1 MEKSGVSAKRS
12 SAPPATEHGLARHW
26 DLLVLLLLI
35 VVSVPGAWLS
45 PKTLVVVRN
54 AGLIDDNWHL
64 DEIFKLS
71 RGLWVG
77 RDVAFTH
84 GPIFQWL
91 SAVPARTM
99 GISMGAIYGTWFVM
113 LGWSAFVFTFRTL
126 RRLLPEQPA
135 WKRALPLLF
144 LCLFWAPNLRT
155 SFPILLFAFLL
166 SGWYGVAEGRRRPLV
181 LGAVAASLC
190 GVGVLIAS
198 DTGIYSIAAV
208 ALSLAGAA
216 FEFRRDGRALV
227 RFRVALA
234 AFVVASIVVV
244 VLINALMA
252 RPLDFRFWKESAEM
266 VSVYRWATP
275 FRMTSAGTFHLL
287 GALLGGAAI
296 FLLRTFTR
304 REGSTAMTQRTG
316 FLAGAFVFALVMMQ
330 SGLVR
335 SDYGHTVTAVLAMVV
350 FSAAILFSFEGTRA
364 HALMVLVALGCSTLF
379 GELALRPSSIAGNYE
394 QALSPLTECPAG
406 FREYDRGCFQR
417 DFAGMLEASS
427 GYLHEHSSSQD
438 SILVFP
444 YQTLFGIATQRNV
457 AGGLI
462 QPYTASGDYLAQLE
476 IAGLERGAAPA
487 GLYLPDADLAQM
499 SQPEVM
505 QWSQSDLSLPVDG
518 VANFTRTPEVWFW
531 LFHHYR
537 ADRQLAPGVFG
548 VLRDESRAGRISI
561 QPQPLG
567 LEPQTFP
574 VRDRS
579 SVADL
584 GAPIWPSGFDFLR
597 LRLSVRYSFWWKLR
611 KPERMQLEITRAD
624 GSTSL
629 QWFVLEPNVSSEV
642 WFYPWSPTDLAHY
655 FDADPGRWRP
665 GARPAITRLRI
676 LATPWDW
683 VSVTPEAIVVEAADA
698 VRIDLSQ

>member
-12 SAPPATEHGLARHW
+12 SASPATEHGLARHW

-35 VVSVPGAWLS
+35 IVSVPGAWLS
-45 PKTLVVVRN
+45 PRTLVVVRN

-99 GISMGAIYGTWFVM
+99 GISMGAIYGSWFVM
-113 LGWSAFVFTFRTL
+113 LGWSAFVFTYLTL

-166 SGWYGVAEGRRRPLV
+166 SGWYGVAEGRRRPLL
-181 LGAVAASLC
+181 LGAVAALLC

-198 DTGIYSIAAV
+198 DTGIYSIAAL

-227 RFRVALA
+227 RFLIALA
-234 AFVVASIVVV
+234 TFVLSAIVVV
-244 VLINALMA
+244 LLINAQMA

-275 FRMTSAGTFHLL
+275 FRMTPPGTLHLL

-364 HALMVLVALGCSTLF
+364 HALIILVALGCSTLF
-379 GELALRPSSIAGNYE
+379 GEQALRPSSTAHNYE

-427 GYLHEHSSSQD
+427 SYLHEHSSSQD

-476 IAGLERGAAPA
+476 IRRTGARGGPCRSLSSRRRSDANVPARGHAVVAERLELARRRRCQLHSHARGLVLAPPSLPRRPAVGSGSLRSAARRIPRWPNLHSAAAAWPGGANFPGAGPQLGGRPGSTH
-487 GLYLPDADLAQM
+487 LAQ
-499 SQPEVM
+499 
-505 QWSQSDLSLPVDG
+505 
-518 VANFTRTPEVWFW
+518 
-531 LFHHYR
+531 
-537 ADRQLAPGVFG
+537 
-548 VLRDESRAGRISI
+548 
-561 QPQPLG
+561 
-567 LEPQTFP
+567 
-574 VRDRS
+574 
-579 SVADL
+579 
-584 GAPIWPSGFDFLR
+584 R
-597 LRLSVRYSFWWKLR
+597 LRL
-611 KPERMQLEITRAD
+611 
-624 GSTSL
+624 
-629 QWFVLEPNVSSEV
+629 
-642 WFYPWSPTDLAHY
+642 
-655 FDADPGRWRP
+655 
-665 GARPAITRLRI
+665 PAPS
-676 LATPWDW
+676 A
-683 VSVTPEAIVVEAADA
+683 
-698 VRIDLSQ
+698 